1 MSELNL
7 GEQSP
12 YRLDTAK
19 LQWLDG
25 DIPTASQF
33 DDIYYSG
40 LSGLDESRYV
50 FLQHN
55 QLAQR
60 WQQLETG
67 SRFTIVETGF
77 GTGLNFLAA
86 WQLWQQQAPV
96 GAKLHFISVE
106 KHPLKREELC
116 RALSIWPEL
125 QVMADQLIDQ
135 YPVLIPGQHYLNFEN
150 GSVNLT
156 LVLGDAKTS
165 LEQLRD
171 SDHPQWQHRQSFQI
185 DAWFLDGFAPSKNP
199 DLWND
204 GIYALLSDLSC
215 EQTTFSTFTAVGSVR
230 RALTD
235 YGFNIEKVKGFGKK
249 REMMKG
255 VFTHQ
260 KKVPDNKQRQ
270 AIAGIKAPWYVN
282 SNGSNQI
289 SVDRHI
295 AIIGG
300 GLAGVTSAYAMAQR
314 GWQVTLVERQQALAE
329 GASGNSQGMLYTKLS
344 PKTGTLNQFTMASY
358 LYALRY
364 YRRWQHK
371 EAVPNDQLAFCG
383 LLQLAI
389 SDKERQLIS
398 QLQHA
403 FGGQP
408 DLVQCLSQQQASEIA
423 GVDVGNPGW
432 FFPGAGWLSP
442 AYLCQSLAA
451 HPGIDIVRHTEVLDI
466 ELSGSK
472 WQLSGA
478 ANQSVASADAI
489 IIANGRDAVQFQQ
502 TAHLPVKTIRGQV
515 TLLNSSY
522 THSDLNTII
531 CHEGYITPASNGR
544 HSLGATF
551 DNGDTDLSLRTFD
564 HQRNLTSLEGAVP
577 KLFKQPI
584 SSIDMSTLG
593 GRAGLRCTSPDYLP
607 LVGPAHNYS
616 QFIDNYGVLR
626 KNAHQNIATPGCYH
640 PNLYLNIA
648 HGSRG
653 ITSTPLC
660 SELLASLICGE
671 PHPLPRH
678 LITALNPARFT
689 IRDLVRNKI

>member
-1 MSELNL
+1 MSEQNA
-7 GEQSP
+7 GEKSP
-12 YRLDTAK
+12 YQLDMAE
-19 LQWLDG
+19 LQWQDG

-33 DDIYYSG
+33 NDIYYSG
-40 LSGLDESRYV
+40 LRGLDESRHV

-60 WQQLETG
+60 WQQLKDG
-67 SRFTIVETGF
+67 SHFTIAETGF

-86 WQLWQQQAPV
+86 WQLWQQQAPKN
-96 GAKLHFISVE
+96 ARLHFISVE
-106 KHPLKREELC
+106 KHPLKREELG

-125 QVMADQLIDQ
+125 QEIADQLIDQ
-135 YPVLIPGQHYLNFEN
+135 YPILTPGQHYLTFEQ
-150 GSVNLT
+150 GSVTLT
-156 LVLGDAKTS
+156 LLMGDAKTS

-171 SDHPQWQHRQSFQI
+171 SDHAQWRQLRSFQI
-185 DAWFLDGFAPSKNP
+185 DAWFLDGFAPSRNP

-204 GIYALLSDLSC
+204 TIYTLLADLSC
-215 EQTTFSTFTAVGSVR
+215 DQTTLSTFTAVGSVR

-235 YGFNIEKVKGFGKK
+235 HGFRIEKVKGFGKK

-255 VFTHQ
+255 IFGDRPTPSQDQQH
-260 KKVPDNKQRQ
+260 P
-270 AIAGIKAPWYVN
+270 APGIKAPWYVN
-282 SNGSNQI
+282 RDGGNQI
-289 SVDRHI
+289 HHSKHI

-314 GWQVTLVERQQALAE
+314 GWQVTLVERQHQLAE

-364 YRRWQHK
+364 YKQWQYRD
-371 EAVPNDQLAFCG
+371 AVPGDQLDFCG
-383 LLQLAI
+383 LLQLA
-389 SDKERQLIS
+389 STDKERQLIP

-403 FGGQP
+403 FAGQP
-408 DLVQCLSQQQASEIA
+408 DLVQCLSQQQASEVA

-442 AYLCQSLAA
+442 SYLCRSLAE
-451 HPGIDIVRHTEVLDI
+451 HPRINVIRYTEVLDI
-466 ELSGSK
+466 EFSDNN
-472 WQLSGA
+472 WQLKGA
-478 ANQSVASADAI
+478 DNQPIATAAAV

-502 TAHLPVKTIRGQV
+502 TSHLPVKTIRGQV
-515 TLLNSSY
+515 TLLNSNY
-522 THSDLNTII
+522 THSNLNTVI
-531 CHEGYITPASNGR
+531 CHEGYITPASNGQ

-551 DNGDTDLSLRTFD
+551 DNGDTDISLRAYD
-564 HQRNLTSLEGAVP
+564 HQRNLKSLEDAIP
-577 KLFKQPI
+577 MLFKQPA
-584 SSIDMSTLG
+584 SSIDASILE

-616 QFIDNYGVLR
+616 RFIDDYGVLR
-626 KNAHQNIATPGCYH
+626 KNAHQNIATAGCYH

-660 SELLASLICGE
+660 SELLASLVCGE
-671 PHPLPRH
+671 PHPLPRN
-678 LITALNPARFT
+678 LMTALNPARFI